1 MKLCVVTH
9 SLIKG
14 DGQGR
19 VNYEVVA
26 EALRQGHQVTIL
38 ASQLDIELAQNP
50 LLDWVYIPVK
60 TFPTELIRNLAF
72 SWQSARWLKKNRS
85 KFDIVK
91 INGAITSASA
101 ELNAVHFV
109 HSSWLKSPVHTWQQ
123 RKDLYGLYQW
133 LYTSLNAFW
142 ERQAF
147 ARAKAIIAVSQKVK
161 QELLDIGVSG
171 DRIEVITNGV
181 DLEEFAPGASD
192 RSNLGLPNDVV
203 LALFA
208 GDIRTPRKNLDT
220 VLQAVSQV
228 SNLHLAVAGDTKDS
242 PYPQLAEKLGISN
255 RVHFLGYRRDMSNLM
270 KAVDL
275 FIFPSRYEACSLV
288 LLEAMASGI
297 PVITAQTSGGAE
309 LVSPE
314 CGFILSDPDDLT
326 ALTGVLEQLTKA
338 PQLRQKMGLQ
348 ARQTAEQNGWT
359 QMANKYLELFRKY
372 QKVTSNNH
380 HNR

>member
-19 VNYEVVA
+19 VNYEIVA

-38 ASQLDIELAQNP
+38 ASQLDQKLAQDRR
-50 LLDWVYIPVK
+50 LDWVYIPVK
-60 TFPTELIRNLAF
+60 NFPTELIRNIAF
-72 SWQSARWLKKNRS
+72 SWQSAKWLKKNRS
-85 KFDIVK
+85 QFDLIK

-123 RKDLYGLYQW
+123 RKDFYGLYQW
-133 LYTSLNAFW
+133 LYTFLNAFW
-142 ERQAF
+142 EKQAF
-147 ARAKAIIAVSQKVK
+147 ARAKAIVAVSQKVK

-171 DRIEVITNGV
+171 DRVEVITNGV
-181 DLEEFAPGASD
+181 NLQEFAPGTSD
-192 RSNLGLPNDVV
+192 RAGLGLPNNVV

-220 VLQAVSQV
+220 VLQAISQV

-242 PYPQLAEKLGISN
+242 PYPQLAEKFGISG
-255 RVHFLGYRRDMSNLM
+255 RVHFLGYRRDMSDLM

-314 CGFILSDPDDLT
+314 CGFVLSDPNDLT
-326 ALTGVLEQLTKA
+326 PLTQVLKQLTKT
-338 PQLRQKMGLQ
+338 PELRKKMGLQ
-348 ARQTAEQNGWT
+348 ARQIAEQNSWM
-359 QMANKYLELFRKY
+359 QMANKYIELFKKHRD
-372 QKVTSNNH
+372 VTV
-380 HNR
+380 

>member
-9 SLIKG
+9 SVIKG

-26 EALRQGHQVTIL
+26 EALRQGHQVTIV
-38 ASQLDIELAQNP
+38 ASQLDRELEQNN
-50 LLDWVYIPVK
+50 LLNWIYIPVK

-72 SWQSARWLKKNRS
+72 SWQSAKWLKKNRS
-85 KFDIVK
+85 QFDIVK
-91 INGAITSASA
+91 INGAITSVSA

-123 RKDLYGLYQW
+123 RKDFYGLYQW
-133 LYTSLNAFW
+133 FYTFLNAYW
-142 ERQAF
+142 EKQAF
-147 ARAKAIIAVSQKVK
+147 ARAKKIVAVSRKVK
-161 QELLDIGVSG
+161 QELLDIGVSD

-181 DLEEFAPGASD
+181 DLQEFAPGASD
-192 RSNLGLPNDVV
+192 RGSLGLPNDVV

-220 VLQAVSQV
+220 VLQAISQV

-242 PYPQLAEKLGISN
+242 PYPQLAEKLGISS

-314 CGFILSDPDDLT
+314 CGFVLSDPDDLT

-359 QMANKYLELFRKY
+359 QMANKYLELFKKY
-372 QKVTSNNH
+372 QKITV
-380 HNR
+380 